1 MADIRT
7 LKLALLA
14 DTAQF
19 SSGMKKAGDDTD
31 DFNTKVGNFA
41 KAAGAAFV
49 ALGAAAATAAVKI
62 GVDSVKAAIED
73 EKAQRNLAKTLENV
87 IGATKAQ
94 TDEVEKYITK
104 QSLSL
109 GISDDKLRPAYARL
123 IRSIKDTG
131 ETQKALNLAMDISAA
146 TGKDLDSVA
155 SALGKAY
162 DGNSAAL
169 GKLGLGIDSTILKSK
184 DMDKITKE
192 LGKTFSGFAEQEA
205 NTLEGRF
212 ARISIAIN
220 EAKETLGYALLPF
233 VERFASF
240 VTEKVLPTLD
250 SFVQGLT
257 GAKGIKKAV
266 YDTGTGV
273 VSFTDDLDANQ
284 SAGYGLGAAFNNL
297 GKSIAELNTALFAS
311 SGEGS
316 GLVQMINGL
325 TKLTNLISDL
335 LAPFTALI
343 DLGNRFAASQS
354 QVRIDLPG
362 NASGLSFP
370 SKSSGSTGTTVN
382 VNVSGAVDKV
392 STARTVVSAVNSAA
406 KQGTVNKLS
415 QSALGIGIR

>member
-31 DFNTKVGNFA
+31 DFNTKVGNFD
-41 KAAGAAFV
+41 KAAGAAFL

-87 IGATKAQ
+87 IGATQAQ
-94 TDEVEKYITK
+94 TEEVEKYITK

-123 IRSIKDTG
+123 IRSTKDTT
-131 ETQKALNLAMDISAA
+131 ETQKALNLAMDISSA

-169 GKLGLGIDSTILKSK
+169 GKLGLGIDSTILKSN

-192 LGKTFSGFAEQEA
+192 LGKTFNGFAEQEA

-212 ARISIAIN
+212 NRISLAIN
-220 EAKETLGYALLPF
+220 ETKESLGASLLPF
-233 VERFASF
+233 VERFAAF
-240 VTEKVLPTLD
+240 ITEKVLPTLD
-250 SFVQGLT
+250 KFVLGLT
-257 GAKGIKKAV
+257 GGKSIKKAV
-266 YDTGTGV
+266 YDVGTGV
-273 VSFTDDLDANQ
+273 VSFTDDLSGNEE
-284 SAGYGLGAAFNNL
+284 AGYGLGVAFNTL
-297 GKSIAELNTALFAS
+297 GKQLAELNKALFSS

-316 GLVQMINGL
+316 GLIQMINAL
-325 TKLTNLISDL
+325 TTLTNLITNLIS
-335 LAPFTALI
+335 PFTKLVE
-343 DLGNRFAASQS
+343 LSNRFAESQS
-354 QVRIDLPG
+354 QVRFDLPG
-362 NASGLSFP
+362 NASGVSFP
-370 SKSSGSTGTTVN
+370 SKSSGSSGTTVN

>member
-41 KAAGAAFV
+41 KAAGAAFL

-87 IGATKAQ
+87 IDATKEQ

-123 IRSIKDTG
+123 IRSTKDTT
-131 ETQKALNLAMDISAA
+131 ETQKALNLAMDISSA

-184 DMDKITKE
+184 DMDKITQE

-220 EAKETLGYALLPF
+220 EAKETLGYALLPI
-233 VERFASF
+233 VEKFAAF
-240 VTEKVLPTLD
+240 VTTTLLPTLD
-250 SFVQGLT
+250 SFISGLT
-257 GAKGIKKAV
+257 GQKGIKKAV
-266 YDTGTGV
+266 YDAGTGV
-273 VSFTDDLDANQ
+273 VSFTDDLTGNQ
-284 SAGYGLGAAFNNL
+284 EAGYGLGVAFREL
-297 GKSIAELNTALFAS
+297 GISIAELNSSLFSS

-316 GLVQMINGL
+316 GLMSMINAL
-325 TKLTNLISDL
+325 TKLTNLISDI
-335 LAPFTALI
+335 LAPFTALV
-343 DLGNRFAASQS
+343 DLSNRFAESQS
-354 QVRIDLPG
+354 KVRIDVPG
-362 NASGLSFP
+362 FSATGAV
-370 SKSSGSTGTTVN
+370 SKATGTTTTVN

-392 STARTVVSAVNSAA
+392 STARTVVAAVNSAA